1 VGHPNDRRVESVFVD
16 ANVLFSAAIGSAV
29 CRTICALPKVLL
41 VTSDYCAEQ
50 ARRNLAAKGFEDGSD
65 WLVSQL
71 TTIQIVPTPP
81 PGTWQKVA
89 AYLPDN
95 AISDRPV
102 LATAVVCRCDTLVTG
117 NTRDFGQLIA
127 VDHPAP
133 GLPIVLTPRVFLSR
147 GPLSDRTD

>member
-1 VGHPNDRRVESVFVD
+1 MGHPNDRRVERVFLD
-16 ANVLFSAAIGSAV
+16 ANVLFSAAIGSVV

-41 VTSDYCAEQ
+41 VTSDYCAEE
-50 ARRNLAAKGFEDGSD
+50 ARRNLAAKGFDDGSD

-81 PGTWQKVA
+81 PATWRKVA
-89 AYLPDN
+89 GHLPDN

-102 LATAVVCRCDTLVTG
+102 LAAAVACRCDTLITG
-117 NTRDFGQLIA
+117 NTRDFGRLIA

-133 GLPIVLTPRVFLSR
+133 GLPTVVTPRVFLSR
-147 GPLSDRTD
+147 GPV